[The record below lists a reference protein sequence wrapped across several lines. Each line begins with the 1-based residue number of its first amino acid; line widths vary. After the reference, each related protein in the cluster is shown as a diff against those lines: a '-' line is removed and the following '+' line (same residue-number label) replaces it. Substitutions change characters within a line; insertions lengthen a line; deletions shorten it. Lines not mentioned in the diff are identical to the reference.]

1 MDAFTD
7 KEIKM
12 IICEIGGNTINK
24 TLPYLDFKKIK
35 ENPKIL
41 VGYSDISVLHYAIN
55 SQSNLVT
62 FYGPCIM
69 TQFGEFPKPLN
80 YTLESFNKAIR
91 GRVIGKI
98 NPSEKWTD
106 ETLDW
111 MQKEDLERPRRL
123 VDNQGYTWLREG
135 YAEGEIIGGCLHS
148 IVHLIGTKYWPSHK
162 GKILFI
168 ETPEGSEFNIGE
180 PLPEVDAMLADLK
193 LAGIFNEI
201 KGLIVGRPFKYSQ
214 EEKEKFKE
222 IILDNT
228 KDYNFPILFG
238 VDIGHTDPQATIP
251 LGLNTTLDSKK
262 NTFKINES
270 ACE

>member
-1 MDAFTD
+1 MTLIKPKKISKGDTIAIIAPSAGLANLFPHRLDKAINFLNSEGFSIKEFSTTRKNNGWESAPAQERAKDIMDAFTD

-193 LAGIFNEI
+193 LAGIF
-201 KGLIVGRPFKYSQ
+201 
-214 EEKEKFKE
+214 
-222 IILDNT
+222 
-228 KDYNFPILFG
+228 
-238 VDIGHTDPQATIP
+238 
-251 LGLNTTLDSKK
+251 
-262 NTFKINES
+262 
-270 ACE
+270 